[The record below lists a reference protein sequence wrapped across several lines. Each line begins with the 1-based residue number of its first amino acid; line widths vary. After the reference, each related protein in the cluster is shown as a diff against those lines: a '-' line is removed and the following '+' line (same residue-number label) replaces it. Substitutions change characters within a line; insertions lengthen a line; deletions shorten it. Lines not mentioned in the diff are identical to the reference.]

1 MPRWEDP
8 STHPEQETILVTGGS
23 GFIAGHIILQLV
35 ERGYAVRTTIRSLA
49 KAEATRQT
57 LEAAGL
63 SAGAPLEFVAAD
75 LTSDSGWAEAMTGID
90 AVLHVAS
97 PIHTGKVKDENDVI
111 APAREG
117 TLRVLRAA
125 SRAGIRRLVLTSAF
139 HSVGFG
145 HRHDYGEFTEDDWS
159 VIDNRGVDVYGKSK
173 ILAERAAWDFIESDA
188 SGMELV
194 VLLPVAVM
202 GPVIGTSVSGAD
214 HIVQASLK
222 GKMPGYPRM
231 YIPIVDVRD
240 VAAAQVAAIT
250 APDAAG
256 KRILVANGEPA
267 VAMKE
272 IGAVIREHF
281 GSAASKVPTRSIP
294 DLVGRLAA
302 LFSAEYRPVAADLG
316 FMKRVPDKRVRE
328 ILGVHPR
335 PSKDAVLAAAESMI
349 GTPLV

>member
-1 MPRWEDP
+1 MHPPARDDSRHRRLRLHRGPHHPPTRGTWLRCSHDDP
-8 STHPEQETILVTGGS
+8 VARKGS
-23 GFIAGHIILQLV
+23 GHPANP
-35 ERGYAVRTTIRSLA
+35 RGCRAPGWGAARIRRSRSHVRFRLGRSDA
-49 KAEATRQT
+49 
-57 LEAAGL
+57 
-63 SAGAPLEFVAAD
+63 
-75 LTSDSGWAEAMTGID
+75 GID

-145 HRHDYGEFTEDDWS
+145 HRHDHGEFTEDDWS

-202 GPVIGTSVSGAD
+202 GPVIGTSVSGAN
-214 HIVQASLK
+214 HIVQASVK
-222 GKMPGYPRM
+222 GEMPGYPRM

-294 DLVGRLAA
+294 DFVVRLAA

-316 FMKRVPDKRVRE
+316 FVKRVSDKRVRE

-349 GTPLV
+349 GTSLL